1 MLKLKSSTFNGVLLL
16 FFTFFMPSFLVAQ
29 DEPAKP
35 DSSETQKSE
44 EADEQEKFE
53 RCDIDG
59 DNKIT
64 KEEFTAYLNNILD
77 WFTKVDQAF
86 TELDKNKDDV
96 VSREEFAKRRA
107 IVRKITSAD
116 KAAERKSKR
125 PKAKEFADIYNE
137 KFMQKKPDE
146 GDIIPE
152 DLTAFNEK
160 GEKLSFKDLRG
171 KYVVL
176 NFGCLT

>member
-1 MLKLKSSTFNGVLLL
+1 MLKIKSSTLNGVLLL
-16 FFTFFMPSFLVAQ
+16 FFAFYMPSFLVAQ

-35 DSSETQKSE
+35 DASETQKSE
-44 EADEQEKFE
+44 EAEEQEKFD
-53 RCDIDG
+53 RCDTDG
-59 DNKIT
+59 DGKIT
-64 KEEFTAYLNNILD
+64 KKEFTAYIGTILE
-77 WFTKVDQAF
+77 WFTKAEQAF
-86 TELDKNKDDV
+86 TELDKNKDDI

-107 IVRKITSAD
+107 IVRRITSAD
-116 KAAERKSKR
+116 RAAERRAKR
-125 PKAKEFADIYNE
+125 PKAKEFTDIYNE
-137 KFMQKKPDE
+137 KFMEKKPDE

-171 KYVVL
+171 KYVVI